1 MRKINGWPLA
11 CVVMMAPIM
20 PAIAAQRL
28 HQPGAACLTT
38 TNTHTAARSGFGIVN
53 TDTAQAMGLYCP
65 VQFNSTTLGPQT
77 VDPGQ
82 ARLDYWASAA
92 AVGNEIVC
100 SPFLAKGTTLSTV
113 NLGNRY
119 SCSTPGGC
127 AASGGTPA
135 NGVSYIAWPDTLGPT
150 SDVAAAFIT
159 CLLPVRAP
167 GGTTYITV
175 KTYSLELISP

>member
-1 MRKINGWPLA
+1 MRKINGWSLLCVALLA
-11 CVVMMAPIM
+11 PVM

-38 TNTHTAARSGFGIVN
+38 TNTHTAARSGYGIVN
-53 TDTAQAMGLYCP
+53 TDSTQAMNLYCP

-92 AVGNEIVC
+92 AIGNEIVC
-100 SPFLAKGTTLSTV
+100 APFLAKGTTLSTV

-127 AASGGTPA
+127 ATSGGTPA
-135 NGVSYIAWPDTLGPT
+135 NGVGYIAWPDTLGPT
-150 SDVAAAFIT
+150 SDVAAAFIN
-159 CLLPVRAP
+159 CLLPIRT
-167 GGTTYITV
+167 GGTYTTV